1 MGKDEANKK
10 NWVFIIGVLVLCV
23 GMQFAN
29 YGTAV
34 CLSAEVTKMD
44 AMQYYVLISAFG
56 TLGMLLILPIVG
68 KLTAILGQRNMIVIG
83 IIIQLVG
90 RILMMF
96 TATWVPYG
104 LAYLL
109 QSIGGGFY
117 ISCAYVLMPMAVQAH
132 ERAKFFGYI
141 AVANAIGAICGPIL
155 ISAMYS
161 AGGIV
166 GKLAYIANLPLTI
179 IGFLMV
185 LPHCP
190 NTKTPGASKG
200 FDFLGLILTVVGLT
214 CMVLWMNLGGKMF
227 AWASAISLVLL
238 AVTIICIAWMIRR
251 ELSISN
257 PAVPIKMFRNKRLT
271 FAFIGSLVAAAY
283 STCSGSYCVMWIR
296 MNFSEFPATTLFNGT
311 ATTAQQ
317 IVILILG
324 FFLGA
329 YIGKKFVKR
338 FRVFGILSMVAAMAA
353 TGILYCLKFTG
364 TAAGGDLV
372 VIGPSIPLGMIV
384 IYIATAIGG
393 FTSVVAQ
400 STFSAFWQSN
410 TPREDVPSGAA
421 LYNFG
426 ATGGSVIFGS
436 VVGVVLGSS
445 NDYTRAFATGFVFA
459 TIGLIC
465 AIIGFR
471 FSKEE
476 IAAAEQAGA

>member
-1 MGKDEANKK
+1 MENQMPAKK
-10 NWVFIIGVLVLCV
+10 NWGFIIGILILCV

-34 CLSAEVTKMD
+34 CMSGEVAKMD
-44 AMQYYVLISAFG
+44 AMQYYVLIAALG
-56 TLGMLLILPIVG
+56 TLGMVLVLPIVG

-83 IIIQLVG
+83 IIIQLAG

-96 TATWVPYG
+96 TTTWIPYG

-117 ISCAYVLMPMAVQAH
+117 VSCAYVLMPAAVEAH

-141 AVANAIGAICGPIL
+141 AVANAIGAICGPMIV
-155 ISAMYS
+155 SSMYA
-161 AGGIV
+161 AGGIMA
-166 GKLAYIANLPLTI
+166 KLAYVSNLPLAV

-185 LPHCP
+185 MGKCP
-190 NTKTPGASKG
+190 NSKVPGAAKG
-200 FDFLGLILTVVGLT
+200 FDFLGLILTVIGLA

-227 AWASAISLVLL
+227 QWLSAASIIMLALTLVCL
-238 AVTIICIAWMIRR
+238 IWMIRR
-251 ELSISN
+251 ELTIDN
-257 PAVPIKMFRNKRLT
+257 PAVPIRMFRNKRLT
-271 FAFIGSLVAAAY
+271 YAFIGSLVAAAY

-296 MNFSEFPATTLFNGT
+296 MNFGGFPGTTFFNGT
-311 ATTAQQ
+311 ATMAQQ

-324 FFLGA
+324 FFVGA
-329 YIGKKFVKR
+329 YVGRKFVKR
-338 FRVFGILSMVAAMAA
+338 FRIFGILSMAAAMVA
-353 TGILYCLKFTG
+353 TGLLYCLKFTG

-372 VIGPSIPLGMIV
+372 VLGGSVPAGMII

-393 FTSVVAQ
+393 FTSVVSQ

-410 TPREDVPSGAA
+410 TPREDIPSGAS
-421 LYNFG
+421 LYSFG
-426 ATGGSVIFGS
+426 ATGGSVIFGA

-445 NDYTRAFATGFVFA
+445 GDYTRAFATGFVFA
-459 TIGLIC
+459 VIGLIC
-465 AIIGFR
+465 AIVGFR

-476 IAAAEQAGA
+476 IAAAQ